1 MPATGLGYH
10 PPTSSTD
17 LPTSTH
23 HRKSLSRPARHIR
36 GPADLVGR
44 TGLDRVAL
52 ADPADP
58 DRVAPA
64 NREAPVDLEAPAVP
78 EDLAGPEDTS
88 RAARAGTA
96 DMGLVALASRVAPA
110 NRVDRAALVGMS
122 PVIQAD
128 RVAPA
133 NLVGM
138 RAVVQADRVVLAD
151 RDPGQSRA
159 LLDRNPVHPR
169 RRLPDPDPT
178 RAHLHRMRARQHP
191 HLTRAHPHRT
201 PARPQAQTHPAEET
215 HRPVPIH
222 PAEETHLAEVIR
234 PAEATHPAEEAT
246 HEADTEGV
254 TLHYREFSSQSH
266 GFENVATNCIG
277 APMNSWEGQ
286 HEDRARLCCSGRG
299 GRIGIIRF
307 GRRDGGSS
315 AAGPLPAMVPR

>member
-1 MPATGLGYH
+1 MAP
-10 PPTSSTD
+10 
-17 LPTSTH
+17 
-23 HRKSLSRPARHIR
+23 
-36 GPADLVGR
+36 
-44 TGLDRVAL
+44 

-64 NREAPVDLEAPAVP
+64 NREAPVDREAPAVP
-78 EDLAGPEDTS
+78 ADLAGPEDTS

-96 DMGLVALASRVAPA
+96 DMGLVAPA

-138 RAVVQADRVVLAD
+138 RAVVQADRVALA
-151 RDPGQSRA
+151 RPDPGQNRA
-159 LLDRNPVHPR
+159 LLDRNPVHLR
-169 RRLPDPDPT
+169 RRLPDPT
-178 RAHLHRMRARQHP
+178 RAHPHRMRARPHP

-201 PARPQAQTHPAEET
+201 PARPQEQTHPEVAT

-234 PAEATHPAEEAT
+234 PVEATHPAEEAT

-266 GFENVATNCIG
+266 GFENAATNCIG

-286 HEDRARLCCSGRG
+286 HEDRAGLCCSGRG